1 MIILLLIIYCL
12 SWQRCKSNYKLW
24 EMKQEY
30 SFFLSLILFILL
42 LCSCKTK
49 EVAREVDSS
58 ERFASEVSALNE
70 KTKVDTTKTKKVE
83 KTEEY
88 TRIIEIETI
97 TEYDTEK
104 QTPSKVTEKEK
115 IFEQGNKSQT
125 DEAENRGITEV
136 SKDSTNH
143 IEDKHEMVETKEDVK
158 EESVMSGMFD
168 NLGKWLGIGIVVLIG
183 IALAWKKI
191 KEFLSL

>member
-1 MIILLLIIYCL
+1 MKSSWLSLLIFVL
-12 SWQRCKSNYKLW
+12 
-24 EMKQEY
+24 M
-30 SFFLSLILFILL
+30 

-49 EVAREVDSS
+49 EVAREINSNK
-58 ERFASEVSALNE
+58 RFTSDISALNE

-88 TRIIEIETI
+88 TRIIERDTI

>member
-1 MIILLLIIYCL
+1 MRSFWLSLLI
-12 SWQRCKSNYKLW
+12 
-24 EMKQEY
+24 
-30 SFFLSLILFILL
+30 FIVLM
-42 LCSCKTK
+42 CSCKTK
-49 EVAREVDSS
+49 EVAREVSNYEQITSDFTS
-58 ERFASEVSALNE
+58 ESAVI
-70 KTKVDTTKTKKVE
+70 KQDTTKIKKVE
-83 KTEEY
+83 QTEEF
-88 TRIIEIETI
+88 TRIIERETI

-158 EESVMSGMFD
+158 EDSVMSGMFD

-183 IALAWKKI
+183 IALVWKKL
-191 KEFLSL
+191 KKFLPL

>member
-1 MIILLLIIYCL
+1 MRSFWLSLLI
-12 SWQRCKSNYKLW
+12 
-24 EMKQEY
+24 
-30 SFFLSLILFILL
+30 FIVLM
-42 LCSCKTK
+42 CSCKTK
-49 EVAREVDSS
+49 EVAREVSNYEQITSDFTS
-58 ERFASEVSALNE
+58 ESAVI
-70 KTKVDTTKTKKVE
+70 KQDTTKIKKVE
-83 KTEEY
+83 QTEEF
-88 TRIIEIETI
+88 TRIIERETI

-104 QTPSKVTEKEK
+104 QTPSKVTTKEK
-115 IFEQGNKSQT
+115 IFEQSKESKT
-125 DEAENRGITEV
+125 DESENRGITEV

-143 IEDKHEMVETKEDVK
+143 IVDKHEMVETKEDVK